1 MAGLKCVVC
10 GKEIDGRYWV
20 DQWGNCSCV
29 EHEPKLCHSCHR
41 LIGRYSTYS
50 TVSGQIGFQVDATTA
65 VCGLCQ
71 ETCINSTSAV
81 VKSTDFVMK
90 LLGRAGFHIHRDGI
104 KAITVVTHERMHKMA
119 PSAAGLCVS
128 SVNPNNPKLSTSEI
142 FILNGLPKI
151 EFESVLAHEVLHF
164 WVYYNGVEDGESVEG
179 FCNIGSSLV
188 LNYYSSRAASHLAD
202 HLKGMANN
210 NPDYYYGVKFIEQK
224 KKLQAL
230 GWENY
235 INDILRKKRITP

>member
-1 MAGLKCVVC
+1 MAELKCVVC
-10 GKEIDGRYWV
+10 GKEIEGRYWM
-20 DQWGNCSCV
+20 DTWGNCSCV
-29 EHEPKLCHSCHR
+29 EHEPKICHSCHR

-50 TVSGQIGFQVDATTA
+50 SVSGQIGFQVDATNA

-71 ETCINSTSAV
+71 ETCINSSSAI
-81 VKSTDFVMK
+81 VKSTEFVMK
-90 LLGRAGFHIHRDGI
+90 LLGKAGFHIHREGI
-104 KAITVVTHERMHKMA
+104 KAIKVVTHEKMYDMA
-119 PSAAGLCVS
+119 PGAAGLCRAMLTS
-128 SVNPNNPKLSTSEI
+128 DPKKTTAEI

-151 EFESVLAHEVLHF
+151 QFESVLAHETLHF
-164 WVYYNGVEDGESVEG
+164 WVFYNGVEDGESVEG

-202 HLKGMANN
+202 HLKGLANN
-210 NPDYYYGVKFIEQK
+210 NPDYLYGVKFIEQK

-235 INDILRKKRITP
+235 INEILVRKKITP